1 MTWIV
6 LPTGIFAALVIYVAG
21 AITARVMYERGRLHQ
36 GSRTFRTLE
45 FVYTP
50 LQRVTDSS
58 PGLEGWW
65 ESCVGM
71 FVPKGKEEK

>member
-1 MTWIV
+1 MFLASV
-6 LPTGIFAALVIYVAG
+6 FAALVIYVAG
-21 AITARVMYERGRLHQ
+21 AITARVMYERGRLQQ

-50 LQRVTDSS
+50 LQSATDSS
-58 PGLEGWW
+58 PVLEGWF

-71 FVPKGKEEK
+71 FVPKRQDEK